1 VVRHRH
7 GADGGL
13 RHHVVHV
20 GQGRAWGGG
29 SGAAGPNGQWGEI
42 ERGVGGACGL
52 AGSGGRVAAKWGRG
66 EKIK

>member
-1 VVRHRH
+1 M
-7 GADGGL
+7 G
-13 RHHVVHV
+13 
-20 GQGRAWGGG
+20 GGG